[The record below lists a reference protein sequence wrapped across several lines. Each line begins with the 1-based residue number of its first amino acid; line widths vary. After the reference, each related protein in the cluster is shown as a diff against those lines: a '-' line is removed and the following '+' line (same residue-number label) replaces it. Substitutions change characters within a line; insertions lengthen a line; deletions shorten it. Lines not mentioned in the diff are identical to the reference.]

1 MTDQDLL
8 TELQY
13 ALLEPPDGGQSWPSE
28 VWTRAEVLGN
38 VNANLWA
45 WLRATRAVTTRTE
58 LAVTAASGG
67 LVTLPSPWL
76 ATATAVWRAADGTR
90 TPLGR
95 ADRFEGDLAMPTWAS
110 TPATPLAF
118 AEGEGDS
125 LTAQLIPAPAA
136 DGTLELRYIA
146 QPAALAGADVALP
159 LPALYASA
167 AKYGTLGM
175 LLRKV
180 SRLLDPE
187 RAAYCERRYDLTV
200 TLTAILLDGWA

>member
-28 VWTRAEVLGN
+28 VWTFDEVLGN
-38 VNANLWA
+38 VNANIWN
-45 WLRATRAVTTRTE
+45 WLRATRALVTPVE

-67 LVTLPSPWL
+67 LVTLPTDWL
-76 ATATAVWRAADGTR
+76 ATATAVWRDANGVR

-95 ADRFEGDLAMPTWAS
+95 ADRFEGDLAVPTWQ
-110 TPATPLAF
+110 TTGATPLAF
-118 AEGEGDS
+118 DEGEDDS
-125 LTAQLIPAPAA
+125 QRLQLIPKPSA
-136 DGTLELRYIA
+136 DGTLELRYVA
-146 QPAALAGADVALP
+146 QTAALLGAAATLP
-159 LPALYASA
+159 IPDLFASA
-167 AKYGTLGM
+167 VKYGTLGM

-187 RAAYCERRYDLTV
+187 RAAYCERRYDLAVTV
-200 TLTAILLDGWA
+200 TEILLSGWA